1 MPKFHT
7 IPELV
12 ERRTYLKGKLRGKFI
27 GFLDM
32 SNSDLLHEN
41 FYDIQILEAEVRIE
55 KDGLR
60 KWFIGGE
67 FEEFKHIPL
76 FPTPLPATAIFH
88 INLEDGLWEDH
99 QLNIFDTKL
108 SNIRLFDQLHEKDQ
122 VFGTIEGEIGGYIVH
137 NDLVQIIVE
146 EPPTQ
151 VGNSG
156 TEIKPNIGK
165 HERLGQD
172 NPEEKVSFW
181 KSIGDVF
188 QYLLIAAFFIPLLF
202 IGWPLLVII
211 AGGILLYLIASILQ
225 PIIRYSGRVF
235 LSFIWLLFI
244 ALFIFSILEYFSH
257 SQSVF
262 TPRVSSKNEPIEK
275 TVYEPTENEGV
286 NDSIITHFRTWEN
299 YDGHKYSGNLKV
311 RLSDYRN
318 SESFRNY
325 TIPVSDDLA
334 GYNYLVDAFS
344 AADQNKLSGVYPLF
358 DSLRLIHK
366 LNEKGFAE
374 MIVSCIQD
382 IPYTLILEDVC
393 SPWQYNDAFIRD
405 YLQKGG
411 QCRPCVKYGIL
422 TPVEFVATLQ
432 GDCDTRALLLYTIL
446 NHYEFDVVMLSSSY
460 YRHSVIAINLPYSGV
475 SKVINGKKYVIWE
488 TTQAKIPP
496 GLFPTQMSQMKFWS
510 ANLLSIKNTQ
520 Q

>member
-1 MPKFHT
+1 MPEFYS
-7 IPELV
+7 IPQVV
-12 ERRTYLKGKLRGKFI
+12 ERRTYIKGKLRGKFI
-27 GFLDM
+27 GFLDLP
-32 SNSDLLHEN
+32 NSDLLHEN
-41 FYDIQILEAEVRIE
+41 FYDIQILEAEVRVE

-67 FEEFKHIPL
+67 FEEFKQVPL
-76 FPTPLPATAIFH
+76 FPTPLPPTAIFH
-88 INLEDGLWEDH
+88 INLEDGLWNDY
-99 QLNIFDTKL
+99 QLNVFDTKL
-108 SNIRLFDQLHEKDQ
+108 FNIRLFDQLHEKDK

-137 NDLVQIIVE
+137 NDLVQITVE
-146 EPPTQ
+146 KQMTQ
-151 VGNSG
+151 VGSSG
-156 TEIKPNIGK
+156 TEIMPNAVR
-165 HERLGQD
+165 HERLDQD

-188 QYLLIAAFFIPLLF
+188 QYLLMAAFFTPLLF

-211 AGGILLYLIASILQ
+211 VGGILLYLIASILQ
-225 PIIRYSGRVF
+225 PIIRYAGRMF
-235 LSFIWLLFI
+235 LSLIWLLFI
-244 ALFIFSILEYFSH
+244 VFFVFSLHEYFSH
-257 SQSVF
+257 TRSVF
-262 TPRVSSKNEPIEK
+262 TPPVSPKNDPIEK
-275 TVYEPTENEGV
+275 TVYEPTEKDGI

-299 YDGHKYSGNLKV
+299 YDGRKYSGNLKI

-318 SESFRNY
+318 AESFRNH
-325 TIPVSDDLA
+325 TTPVSGDLA

-344 AADQNKLSGVYPLF
+344 AADQNKLSGVYSLF
-358 DSLRLIHK
+358 DSLRLIHQMD
-366 LNEKGFAE
+366 EKGFAE

-393 SPWQYNDAFIRD
+393 SPWQYNDVFIRD

-411 QCRPCVKYGIL
+411 QCRPYVKYGLL
-422 TPVEFVATLQ
+422 TPVEFIATLQ
-432 GDCDTRALLLYTIL
+432 GDCDTRALLLYTL
-446 NHYEFDVVMLSSSY
+446 LDHYGYDVVMLSSSY

-496 GLFPTQMSQMKFWS
+496 GLFPNQMSQMKFWS